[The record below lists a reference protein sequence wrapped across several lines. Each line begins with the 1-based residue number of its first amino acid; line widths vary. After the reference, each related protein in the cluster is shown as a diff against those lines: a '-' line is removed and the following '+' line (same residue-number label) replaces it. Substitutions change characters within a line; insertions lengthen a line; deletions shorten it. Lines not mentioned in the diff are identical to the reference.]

1 MKLSWLGWTIVYA
14 VVIWGIDAAYS
25 LLEPW
30 LNNTN
35 RRAQNIAAAVRF
47 LIPVG
52 LALLIGFRLPILD
65 RATHQ
70 RLA

>member
-1 MKLSWLGWTIVYA
+1 
-14 VVIWGIDAAYS
+14 
-25 LLEPW
+25 

-35 RRAQNIAAAVRF
+35 RRAQDIAAAVRF

-52 LALLIGFRLPILD
+52 LALLIGLRLPVLD
-65 RATHQ
+65 RAADL